1 MTDDQST
8 THRTQDLSENDKF
21 NLILIRLDSLAARLT
36 ALEAKIDETVKGHAG
51 EGAPGPRQAKQ
62 SPEAQLVRKADGGKV
77 SDCAQCH
84 GAGAVTCQGCKGSG
98 QHFSSDATGS
108 FAEHC
113 ENCLGV
119 GTISCPVCGR
129 ADHTDFIEAL
139 TEKLA
144 QINYSAG
151 DAKAAAE
158 KAEADHRDKIDWAL
172 EDSETFYFEVNDSAF
187 EASFT
192 PDGVASLTRVRGS
205 L

>member
-1 MTDDQST
+1 MTDDRST
-8 THRTQDLSENDKF
+8 TDRKQDLSERDKF
-21 NLILIRLDSLAARLT
+21 NLILVRLDSLAARLT
-36 ALEAKIDETVKGHAG
+36 ALEAKFDAAVEGRAG
-51 EGAPGPRQAKQ
+51 RDAPWPRQAKQ
-62 SPEAQLVRKADGGKV
+62 SPEAPHLKTAEGGKV
-77 SDCAQCH
+77 SDCAKCH
-84 GAGAVTCQGCKGSG
+84 GAGAVTCQGCKGGG

-113 ENCLGV
+113 ENCLGL
-119 GTISCPVCGR
+119 GTVSCSACGP
-129 ADHTDFIEAL
+129 ADHLDFIEAL

-144 QINYSAG
+144 QIDYSDG

-158 KAEADHRDKIDWAL
+158 KAEADHRDRIDWAL
-172 EDSETFYFEVNDSAF
+172 EDSDTFYFEVNDSAF